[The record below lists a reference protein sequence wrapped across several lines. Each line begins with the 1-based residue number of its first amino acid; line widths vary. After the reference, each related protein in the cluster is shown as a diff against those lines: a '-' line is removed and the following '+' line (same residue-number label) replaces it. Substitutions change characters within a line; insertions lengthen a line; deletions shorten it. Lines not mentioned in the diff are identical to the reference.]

1 MFILLAFNFWYW
13 YARFI
18 IDIYKTEEREES
30 KQFIN
35 KICLEFPKVFLW
47 HLLTQYIIACKS

>member
-13 YARFI
+13 YPRFI
-18 IDIYKTEEREES
+18 ADIYKTEEREES

-35 KICLEFPKVFLW
+35 NIRLEFPKVFLW
-47 HLLTQYIIACKS
+47 HLAHYIIASKS